1 MDFNE
6 NEEILESKV
15 ESIMREFTSL
25 LGGCHIECDA
35 AGLITKV
42 SIPVDKYSDSW
53 ETVIGSSIDEFLEG
67 VKYINSEGEEVE
79 LDLDSYTEEDFLQC
93 VKYFMGAEA
102 IRRAELVHVSRDEYL
117 AALLSG
123 DVKSSIEEM
132 IKDKSETEREIS
144 YEDSLYADLEWS
156 DVAKAVT
163 PAFREMYIKMLS
175 SQISTAIELLTEC
188 SEDDIAAL
196 NIERLEE
203 LEEKISEVSP
213 EEILPE
219 EAFEDFYA
227 SMKDYQADYSYGD
240 LIGMDSFYGNLISE
254 CQQYTYTLPEV
265 AKNVFEN
272 SDTDSYT
279 LDADKETLHKL
290 VETHPT
296 QISKD
301 GVPYTPDEIDTMVEL
316 ASVVG
321 WEAANYG
328 IGEDFT
334 K

>member
-25 LGGCHIECDA
+25 LGGCRIECDA
-35 AGLITKV
+35 TGLITKV

-53 ETVIGSSIDEFLEG
+53 ETVIGSSIDEFLED

-144 YEDSLYADLEWS
+144 YEDSLYADLEWC
-156 DVAKAVT
+156 DVAKAAT

-175 SQISTAIELLTEC
+175 SQISAAIELLTEC

-203 LEEKISEVSP
+203 LESICFVFEFTKISLE
-213 EEILPE
+213 
-219 EAFEDFYA
+219 
-227 SMKDYQADYSYGD
+227 
-240 LIGMDSFYGNLISE
+240 
-254 CQQYTYTLPEV
+254 
-265 AKNVFEN
+265 
-272 SDTDSYT
+272 
-279 LDADKETLHKL
+279 
-290 VETHPT
+290 
-296 QISKD
+296 
-301 GVPYTPDEIDTMVEL
+301 
-316 ASVVG
+316 
-321 WEAANYG
+321 
-328 IGEDFT
+328 
-334 K
+334 